1 MSDIIVGENRIHYE
15 QVGDGPNL
23 ILLPTLLAEMSV
35 YDSVIDE
42 LSLYFRVT
50 RINFPGFGSSTGPI
64 KQNIEAYADLI
75 SSTIKELSLPP
86 DTHLIGNGFGGF
98 VAGTIAIHHGTIID
112 KLVLVDTGAAFPD
125 QAKEPLRI
133 LANKAK
139 SEGMESVLDLAI
151 KRMFP
156 EDFIIKNKS
165 IVDIRKQ
172 YLSKADPEL
181 FANAALGL
189 TSLDNNPKL
198 DRITNPTLII
208 VGLADATTP
217 PQLSYDLHKGINNS
231 QLIELP
237 GIGHCPQLQDPSK
250 FLDSVLP
257 FLSP

>member
-1 MSDIIVGENRIHYE
+1 MAEIIVGENTIHYE
-15 QVGDGPNL
+15 QAGTGPNL
-23 ILLPTLLAEMSV
+23 VLLPTLLAEMSV
-35 YDSVIDE
+35 YDGVINE
-42 LSLYFRVT
+42 LSLHFRVT
-50 RINFPGFGSSTGPI
+50 RMNFPGFGSSTGPI
-64 KQNIEAYADLI
+64 DQNIEAYADLI
-75 SSTIKELSLPP
+75 SAAIKELSLPP

-112 KLVLVDTGAAFPD
+112 KLILVDTGAAFPD
-125 QAKEPLRI
+125 AAKEPLRI

-139 SEGMESVLDLAI
+139 SEGMGSVLDLAI

-156 EDFIIKNKS
+156 EDFIINNKS
-165 IVDIRKQ
+165 IIDTRKE

-198 DRITNPTLII
+198 EKINNPTLIV

-250 FLDSVLP
+250 FLDSVIP
-257 FLSP
+257 FLNS